1 MSQKLRARDSKT
13 SHLSPST
20 IISILEQGYSRLII
34 ILKHHK
40 PPLVGEHQNKGGAN
54 HLLQRFDVNSHQE
67 RRCQL
72 PMTQSPS
79 SSAANNSIKKKHA
92 IRYLALKIKSQ
103 NRTNRHSSHRTLRL
117 LGNSHLCQE
126 EVGDELL
133 SSQVPSAARAAALV
147 IEVSGD
153 TNVAETVSAAAEE
166 RIPYGL
172 ETNRAHQMFVHVGP
186 AGIQVVTV
194 PRWRPGP
201 HLMLLL
207 QTPLLTPWPLTCM
220 LKSSQL
226 CSGVLFLNSEAPQKC
241 TKLRRLVLQ

>member
-13 SHLSPST
+13 CHLSPST

-92 IRYLALKIKSQ
+92 IRFHYYLALKIKSQ
-103 NRTNRHSSHRTLRL
+103 NRTDRQAMELFCYWETLTFVKRK
-117 LGNSHLCQE
+117 LGMSC
-126 EVGDELL
+126 
-133 SSQVPSAARAAALV
+133 S
-147 IEVSGD
+147 
-153 TNVAETVSAAAEE
+153 
-166 RIPYGL
+166 
-172 ETNRAHQMFVHVGP
+172 
-186 AGIQVVTV
+186 VVKY
-194 PRWRPGP
+194 
-201 HLMLLL
+201 LLL
-207 QTPLLTPWPLTCM
+207 
-220 LKSSQL
+220 
-226 CSGVLFLNSEAPQKC
+226 
-241 TKLRRLVLQ
+241 